1 MKKETDKNE
10 KGAAAGKTSA
20 NQGKNTGKQDKSLT
34 EKDGTKAAAGKL
46 ASERNG
52 AGGKKKAGNGKGAG
66 KSGASGVGKATGR
79 KAAPCLE
86 KATGRRGISGARK
99 ASGQRGASGARKASG
114 QRGASGT
121 RKALGRKGASGGMTR
136 DARRRQIHIR
146 IGLAGVAA
154 FLAILVVCGSMGILP
169 FQRGRAVNLTESV
182 LQYEPAVSAY
192 CEEYGIPAYSQVVL
206 AIMQQ
211 ESAGQVVDV
220 MQCSESPFNELYPQ
234 TPGGIQDT
242 DYSIQVGV
250 ETFAYCLE
258 EADCSSVRDRDGL
271 MLALQNYNF
280 GNSYATWAQENY
292 GGYSPENALEFS
304 QMMQTRLGWSQYGDP
319 EYVQHVLRYY
329 DF

>member
-52 AGGKKKAGNGKGAG
+52 VGGKKKAGNGKGAG

-99 ASGQRGASGARKASG
+99 ASGQRGASGARKA
-114 QRGASGT
+114 
-121 RKALGRKGASGGMTR
+121 LGRKGASGGMTR

-169 FQRGRAVNLTESV
+169 FQRGRAVNLTE
-182 LQYEPAVSAY
+182 AVIYMS
-192 CEEYGIPAYSQVVL
+192 L
-206 AIMQQ
+206 APKSNAMERGLK
-211 ESAGQVVDV
+211 ESNK
-220 MQCSESPFNELYPQ
+220 F
-234 TPGGIQDT
+234 
-242 DYSIQVGV
+242 
-250 ETFAYCLE
+250 
-258 EADCSSVRDRDGL
+258 
-271 MLALQNYNF
+271 
-280 GNSYATWAQENY
+280 
-292 GGYSPENALEFS
+292 
-304 QMMQTRLGWSQYGDP
+304 RLSFTSG
-319 EYVQHVLRYY
+319 
-329 DF
+329 